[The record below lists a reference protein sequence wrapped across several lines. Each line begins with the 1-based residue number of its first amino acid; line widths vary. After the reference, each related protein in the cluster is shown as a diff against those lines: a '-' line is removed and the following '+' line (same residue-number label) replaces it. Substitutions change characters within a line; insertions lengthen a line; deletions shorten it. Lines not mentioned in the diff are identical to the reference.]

1 MKYGMRKPM
10 AGWAAICLL
19 AAAMWLGGCEE
30 QLLVDPETA
39 KALEGVKSIAVVPF
53 VDAHNAAGSGEL
65 VVTAAMEHLYTC
77 PDLRVYERAQL
88 KALIDE
94 HDLLKA
100 MGSDQEVAAKIGQLT
115 GVDAVILGEVT
126 QYEAQAEA
134 EASSVS
140 ILTFSSTK
148 HIHRVGMFVR
158 AVRIRDGRVIYAHSG
173 EGVSRDGYTGAAGVA
188 AKEAFSPWVAT
199 FKQRAK
205 EEAEKQAQAE
215 QARAKAEQARAEA
228 EIAKAKAEK
237 ARAEAEIAK
246 AEAEKARAEA
256 ETK

>member
-1 MKYGMRKPM
+1 MKDGMRKAM
-10 AGWAAICLL
+10 VGWAAIGLL

-30 QLLVDPETA
+30 QLQVDPETA

-134 EASSVS
+134 HAGSVGMFASSR
-140 ILTFSSTK
+140 TK
-148 HIHRVGMFVR
+148 YIHRVGMFVR

-173 EGVSRDGYTGAAGVA
+173 EGVSPDGYTGAAGVA
-188 AKEAFSPWVAT
+188 AKQAFGPWVAT
-199 FKQRAK
+199 FRHRAK
-205 EEAEKQAQAE
+205 VEAEKQAKAE
-215 QARAKAEQARAEA
+215 QARANAERARAEA